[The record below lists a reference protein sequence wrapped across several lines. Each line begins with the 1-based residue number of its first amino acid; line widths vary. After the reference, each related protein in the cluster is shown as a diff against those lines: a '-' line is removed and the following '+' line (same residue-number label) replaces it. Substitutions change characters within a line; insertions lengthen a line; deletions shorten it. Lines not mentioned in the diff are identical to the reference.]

1 MSYEHISGVVDAYWI
16 ADHDASLG
24 AQRPASPSREAPSM
38 TIARY
43 AIAVVLILVGLVWM
57 GQGLGVLG
65 GSSMSGQSIFAVIGI
80 ALVVVG
86 AAIALLTRRSSAA

>member
-1 MSYEHISGVVDAYWI
+1 
-16 ADHDASLG
+16 
-24 AQRPASPSREAPSM
+24 M

-43 AIAVVLILVGLVWM
+43 AIAAVLILVGLVWV

-86 AAIALLTRRSSAA
+86 VAIALLTRRSSAA

>member
-1 MSYEHISGVVDAYWI
+1 VDGVTLA
-16 ADHDASLG
+16 AG
-24 AQRPASPSREAPSM
+24 
-38 TIARY
+38 
-43 AIAVVLILVGLVWM
+43 VLILVGLVWM

-86 AAIALLTRRSSAA
+86 AAIALLTRRSPAA

>member
-1 MSYEHISGVVDAYWI
+1 
-16 ADHDASLG
+16 
-24 AQRPASPSREAPSM
+24 M

-65 GSSMSGQSIFAVIGI
+65 GSSMTGQSIFAVIGI

>member
-1 MSYEHISGVVDAYWI
+1 
-16 ADHDASLG
+16 
-24 AQRPASPSREAPSM
+24 M

-86 AAIALLTRRSSAA
+86 AAIALLTRRSPAA